1 MSVKYTDAS
10 EVLLN
15 AINVWDVGS
24 IRNILDESPEIVLS
38 YTENGKSLLHMIC
51 IAENFKSV
59 KENCEDFNVLD
70 RKKYLIYMLI
80 DAGVDLELV
89 DKAGN
94 TCLFYAV
101 ESKDIFICDI
111 LLQCGA
117 DMWTK
122 TESFLILHVVD
133 RLSFLFHHVNLFAIL
148 CFNISIYEYASQI
161 QSNEL
166 KEVFQKFSPGLWK
179 AVECEDIYQ
188 VRRLINLWCRTDL
201 AKNSILLKDIALG
214 TGNEEIISLIL
225 GIFDTMKL
233 IYYIFAKNI
242 KAISSLLETNRQR
255 IRLDLRKMSDRG
267 APIIYYLIQS
277 EDIAV
282 IELFIK
288 HGCQLYTIMQDD
300 FRYDM
305 PVLYS
310 ALKAGT
316 PVSVIEALLPLNK
329 PHQEEMLYKILY
341 RGQTVLEVALAQNV
355 NIDVFNVL
363 IDRGGPQLLCERNQ
377 VNQTV
382 RDLAI
387 FSGKAQYVDAIDTN
401 ISSWILHPWK
411 YSGRR
416 QKLALY
422 GWNLEA
428 IEDELKKDVYL
439 DDYFVHYK
447 PLQLQMKHLCE
458 AIEKGD
464 IKTFLELK
472 TFLYESD
479 ESAFLW
485 HGRVVGDGIPHLHR
499 AVLYNRLKMVEIILA
514 EKPHKESIDNLFDQ
528 NRRTALHY
536 AYASASM
543 KGIKSLLMSYGCSEH
558 VLDKMNREPLDFR
571 DKQDTDDMMELLH
584 RLKSK
589 DSSAWEIDP
598 WKEVDTKQK
607 TLYCEHFEEVY
618 GKGTVEQYSDSES
631 ESSED
636 EAQTASAC
644 AIS

>member
-122 TESFLILHVVD
+122 TE
-133 RLSFLFHHVNLFAIL
+133 
-148 CFNISIYEYASQI
+148 FNISIYEYASQI